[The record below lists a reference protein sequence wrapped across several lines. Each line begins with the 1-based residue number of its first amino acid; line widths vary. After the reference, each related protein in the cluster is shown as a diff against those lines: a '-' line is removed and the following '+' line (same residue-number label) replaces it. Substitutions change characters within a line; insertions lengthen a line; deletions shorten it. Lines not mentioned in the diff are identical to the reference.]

1 MRPRSRAPAP
11 ACRADEGWWLAGLV
25 GNMIYR
31 MGGGGGPTGWSP
43 QTLVA
48 SARANPMQAF
58 FGVMMLSNVL
68 F

>member
-1 MRPRSRAPAP
+1 
-11 ACRADEGWWLAGLV
+11 
-25 GNMIYR
+25 MIYR
-31 MGGGGGPTGWSP
+31 MGGGGGPTWWSP